1 MDFSTSRLPK
11 EKAMKA
17 AAKFFVI
24 IALATSA
31 AGAAAQNGQQGLD
44 STKEFKAA
52 DMSMMKNMNNARY
65 SGNPDVD
72 FRTHMIPHHEGA
84 IAMAQVA
91 LKYAGDAETRK
102 MAQQIIDE
110 QEKQVADMKAWLKQN
125 GH

>member
-1 MDFSTSRLPK
+1 
-11 EKAMKA
+11 MKA

-24 IALATSA
+24 IALATFA
-31 AGAAAQNGQQGLD
+31 AGAAAQNGQQGPG

-52 DMSMMKNMNNARY
+52 DMSMMKSMSSAPY

-84 IAMAQVA
+84 IAMAKVA
-91 LKYAGDAETRK
+91 LKYASDAETKK
-102 MAQQIIDE
+102 MAQTIIDG
-110 QEKQVADMKAWLKQN
+110 QEKQVADMQAWLKQN